1 MSNIQPLGDRV
12 LVEAIEE
19 EVQSIGGI
27 LLPDSAKE
35 KPMESKIVAV
45 GTGGTDSD
53 GNKIEFH
60 VTKGDTVLTSKYGG
74 TEVKVDGIQPAPRGM
89 PKITVTFDLDANGI
103 LNISA
108 KDMNTGKEQKITIQ
122 PDSGLSES
130 EIDRMVKEAEANADA
145 DKQQKE
151 NIEIKNKADSM
162 TYEIEKQLK
171 EHSEKVPDEAKAPVE
186 ELIAQIKTALEANDF
201 EKISSLTAELEA
213 KMPELYQH
221 FQPAPGAEGAP
232 EGTPQGAAPEGD
244 DVIDADFDMVDEEKK

>member
-1 MSNIQPLGDRV
+1 
-12 LVEAIEE
+12 
-19 EVQSIGGI
+19 
-27 LLPDSAKE
+27 
-35 KPMESKIVAV
+35 
-45 GTGGTDSD
+45 
-53 GNKIEFH
+53 
-60 VTKGDTVLTSKYGG
+60 
-74 TEVKVDGIQPAPRGM
+74 M

-221 FQPAPGAEGAP
+221 FQPAPGAEGAAP
-232 EGTPQGAAPEGD
+232 EGAPQGAAPEAEPAKEDD